1 MALSFLFSFMCPVL
15 KLFYLK
21 NIFILLFWFP
31 LFGRHSFL
39 SKEGSRKAMFYM
51 SDGRNLLSVIEI
63 KNNSLY
69 SAAAM
74 HEHAVLKNRVRVRV
88 NNS

>member
-1 MALSFLFSFMCPVL
+1 MALSFLFSLMCPVL

-31 LFGRHSFL
+31 LFGQHSFL

-51 SDGRNLLSVIEI
+51 SDGI

-74 HEHAVLKNRVRVRV
+74 HEHAILMNRVRVRV

>member
-1 MALSFLFSFMCPVL
+1 
-15 KLFYLK
+15 
-21 NIFILLFWFP
+21 
-31 LFGRHSFL
+31 
-39 SKEGSRKAMFYM
+39 MFYM

-74 HEHAVLKNRVRVRV
+74 HEHTVLKNRVRVRV

>member
-1 MALSFLFSFMCPVL
+1 MTLSFLFSSMCPVL

-39 SKEGSRKAMFYM
+39 SKEGSRKVMFYM
-51 SDGRNLLSVIEI
+51 SDGRNLLSVTAI
-63 KNNSLY
+63 KDNSLY

-74 HEHAVLKNRVRVRV
+74 HEHAILKNRVRVRV